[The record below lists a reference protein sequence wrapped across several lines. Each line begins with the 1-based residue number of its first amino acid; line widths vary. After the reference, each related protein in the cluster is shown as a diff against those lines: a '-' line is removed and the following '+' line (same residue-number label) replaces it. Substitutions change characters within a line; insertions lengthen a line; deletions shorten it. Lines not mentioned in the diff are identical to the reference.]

1 MKINDDN
8 DTSIMSR
15 LLIFTQLPQLNASL
29 KDHQTSSTLNASEPY
44 DIAETI
50 IISIVTVLLWY

>member
-15 LLIFTQLPQLNASL
+15 LLIFPQLNASL